1 MDMKQSLLVLLFF
14 CSLVGIGLYTVMLLG
29 SDMLPS
35 APKQTA
41 QFKEIFVS
49 YNQDIEQHY
58 NKLSEPEKTFIALM
72 YQASI
77 PGNRILMDQVHR
89 HGPEVFNLFKT
100 LYDQQGQLAELEK
113 SGSVK
118 FEQSSCEEFINQ
130 VKTYLVYLFVNNGQ
144 YFKKESENEKRTPGK
159 LELTALTKENLCK
172 AFEVLRLTDKANR
185 VQALDRTIFDHTY
198 EPTLTVA
205 GSIEKSAVNIYAKSD
220 HPNNSQSFTQAD
232 LDALEDQDFNNGA
245 CYYDVQITNN
255 NKRVARVTPY
265 AVNGKYSKDLEVMV
279 SWLRK
284 AHHVAAQS
292 PEYFDQH
299 LVTSLEHL
307 ITSLETGSQAEYAL
321 HCIAWLKD
329 KSRVSYTLGFVE
341 SYFDPMGD
349 VASFQS
355 DVTIQDPDFDL
366 THLSKQLPAL
376 EAALPLPQEF
386 KRNVLGSDA
395 ALPNATMRIV
405 AAATGDLGPL
415 FLTAAYCLPND
426 AVIRSEHGTKQII
439 YRADKGL
446 AATINSILTRKL
458 FYLKK
463 RADWFEEHDQEFSI
477 MTDLWNIHVVLHE
490 TLGHGSGKYSEH
502 TFQDGEELK
511 INGVKHKMGDRVPV
525 TNSNFSKFMAG
536 TDAAIEELRA
546 EIIALYISLNHL
558 DVMKEHGLLKKWPQ
572 KLSDN
577 QLREWLVFDMANTAL
592 RRMVS
597 QNSDATEVTGAHAQA
612 NCIITNFLIERGGV
626 AWLQE
631 RVDVNGVSCDVLGI
645 EIVDLVKAIDA
656 VKELMVL
663 TQTIKST
670 ANGIKA
676 QWLIDTYGKPLNR
689 DYFKILKA
697 NEKMIVDDL
706 KERVVLNPHFVPELQ
721 ENGSYRL
728 LASWPKDIF
737 DLIEK
742 WA

>member
-1 MDMKQSLLVLLFF
+1 MKLSFF
-14 CSLVGIGLYTVMLLG
+14 IFLTFCMLVGVGLYTVMLSG

-49 YNQDIEQHY
+49 YNQDIAQHY
-58 NKLSEPEKTFIALM
+58 NKLSEPEKVFIALM

-89 HGPEVFNLFKT
+89 HGLELFDLFKT
-100 LYDQQGQLAELEK
+100 LYDQRVQLVELEK
-113 SGSVK
+113 TEKLTFAEHSVDQ
-118 FEQSSCEEFINQ
+118 FNDH
-130 VKTYLVYLFVNNGQ
+130 VRTYFVYLFVNNGQ
-144 YFKKESENEKRTPGK
+144 YFKKESENEKRTPSK
-159 LELTALTKENLCK
+159 LGLTALSKENICA
-172 AFEVLRLTDKANR
+172 AFEALNLPEKATR
-185 VQALDRTIFDHTY
+185 VQELERTIFDASY

-220 HPNNSQSFTQAD
+220 QKNDSKTFTQAD
-232 LDALEDQDFNNGA
+232 LESLEDQDFNGGA
-245 CYYDVQITNN
+245 CYYDVQITQGD
-255 NKRVARVTPY
+255 KRIACAIPY
-265 AVNGKYSKDLEVMV
+265 AVNGKYSQDLEIMV
-279 SWLRK
+279 SWLRQ
-284 AHHVAAQS
+284 AHKLAAQF
-292 PEYFDQH
+292 PGHFDQH
-299 LVTSLEHL
+299 LVSSLEHL
-307 ITSLETGSQAEYAL
+307 ITSLETGSEQEFSL
-321 HCIAWLKD
+321 HSIAWLKD
-329 KSRVSYTLGFVE
+329 RSRVSYTFGFIE

-349 VASFQS
+349 VASFQA

-366 THLSKQLPAL
+366 THLSKQLPII

-395 ALPNATMRIV
+395 ALPNASMRIV

-446 AATINSILTRKL
+446 AATINPALTRKL
-458 FYLKK
+458 FYLKN
-463 RADWFEEHDQEFSI
+463 RADWFAQHDPEFSI

-490 TLGHGSGKYSEH
+490 TLGHGSGKYGQH

-511 INGVKHKMGDRVPV
+511 VNGVKHKVGDTIPV
-525 TNSNFSKFMAG
+525 TNANFSKFMAG
-536 TDAAIEELRA
+536 TDSAIEELRA

-558 DVMKEHGLLKKWPQ
+558 DIMKEHGLLKQWPQ
-572 KLSDN
+572 KLSDD
-577 QLREWLVFDMANTAL
+577 QLREWLLFDMANTAL

-597 QNSDATEVTGAHAQA
+597 QNNDATEITGAHAQA
-612 NCIITNFLIERGGV
+612 NCIITNFLIEKGGI
-626 AWLQE
+626 AWQQE
-631 RVDVNGVSCDVLGI
+631 STTIDKESFDVLGL
-645 EIVDLVKAIDA
+645 EIIDLAKAMDA
-656 VKELMVL
+656 VKELMIL

-670 ANGIKA
+670 ANGTKA
-676 QWLIDTYGKPLNR
+676 QWLINAYGKPLNQ
-689 DYFKILKA
+689 DHFKILKR

-706 KERVVLNPHFVPELQ
+706 KERVVLNPHFVPEMQ
-721 ENGSYRL
+721 KNGSFKVKAL
-728 LASWPKDIF
+728 WPTDIF

-742 WA
+742 WTS